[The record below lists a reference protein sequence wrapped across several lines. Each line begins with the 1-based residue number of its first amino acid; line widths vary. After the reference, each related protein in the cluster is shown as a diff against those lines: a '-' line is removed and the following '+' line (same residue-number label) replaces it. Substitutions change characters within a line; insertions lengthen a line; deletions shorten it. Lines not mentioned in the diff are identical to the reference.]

1 MFAERREEPGM
12 PDPFCTQTLLV
23 SASLG
28 VTRRASQ
35 LHFVHP
41 MCHTVPRM
49 LHKISHL
56 ILTAISEVNTVIVP
70 ILQKRKWAQRSL
82 G

>member
-1 MFAERREEPGM
+1 M
-12 PDPFCTQTLLV
+12 PDPFCTQTVLV

-28 VTRRASQ
+28 VVWRASQ
-35 LHFVHP
+35 LHFIHLT
-41 MCHTVPRM
+41 CYTVPRM
-49 LHKISHL
+49 LHKISQL
-56 ILTAISEVNTVIVP
+56 ILTTISEVNTVIVL